1 MNRITIG
8 LSILLLFFTADASA
22 QKKQLP
28 SLQWKIAGELPAAA
42 GQKAIGLAGPAAGV
56 DHERLLI
63 AGGSNFPDSMPWL
76 GGRKKYYDEVY
87 VYRKNENDSLVYQAS
102 FRLPLPLA
110 YAASCSTPEGILVA
124 GGENEKGLSDKVFIM
139 GWDVRAEKMVIKDL
153 PALPI
158 ALTNA
163 AVAASGNFVCLAG
176 GETANAVSDQC
187 WRLDLD
193 QLQKG
198 WTLLP
203 SLPRPISH
211 AVLVQQKEGMRD
223 CFYLI
228 GGRKKNSGSTSD
240 LYASVFQFDIAR
252 SEWKEKRPLP
262 YALSAGTGA
271 ATGNRFIYLFGG
283 DAGETFH
290 KTEELIAAINKE
302 TDPVKKQTL
311 NQQKIALQS
320 AHPGF
325 CRQVFLYDTRKDSWI
340 EAGCIPFPAPVTT
353 VAVKWVNKILI
364 PCGEVRAGVRTGEI
378 VVSSEMSNEW

>member
-1 MNRITIG
+1 MNRLTIG
-8 LSILLLFFTADASA
+8 LSILLLFFTAEASA
-22 QKKQLP
+22 QKNQLP
-28 SLQWKIAGELPAAA
+28 HQWKIAGELPAAA
-42 GQKAIGLAGPAAGV
+42 DQQAIGLAGPAAGV

-87 VYRKNENDSLVYQAS
+87 VYRKDENDSLVYQAS
-102 FRLPLPLA
+102 FHLPFPLA
-110 YAASCSTPEGILVA
+110 YAASCSTSEGILVA
-124 GGENEKGLSDKVFIM
+124 GGENEKGLSDKVFLL
-139 GWDVRAEKMVIKDL
+139 GWNAKTEKITIRDL
-153 PALPI
+153 PALPV

-163 AVAASGNFVCLAG
+163 SIAASQNFVCLAG
-176 GETANAVSDQC
+176 GETAESVSDQC

-198 WTLLP
+198 WTRLP
-203 SLPRPISH
+203 SLPKPVSH
-211 AVLVQQKEGMRD
+211 TVMVGQNAGAHD

-228 GGRKKNSGSTSD
+228 GGRKKNPGSTSD

-252 SEWKEKRPLP
+252 GRWTEKRPLP

-271 ATGNRFIYLFGG
+271 AAGKRFIYLFGG

-290 KTEELIAAINKE
+290 QTEALIAAINQE
-302 TDPVKKQTL
+302 RDPLKKQTL

-320 AHPGF
+320 SHPGF
-325 CRQVFLYDTRKDSWI
+325 CRQVFLYDTQKDDWK
-340 EAGCIPFPAPVTT
+340 EAGCLPFPAPVTT
-353 VAVKWVNKILI
+353 VVVKWGNTILI

-378 VVSSEMSNEW
+378 WEAN

>member
-1 MNRITIG
+1 
-8 LSILLLFFTADASA
+8 
-22 QKKQLP
+22 
-28 SLQWKIAGELPAAA
+28 
-42 GQKAIGLAGPAAGV
+42 
-56 DHERLLI
+56 
-63 AGGSNFPDSMPWL
+63 
-76 GGRKKYYDEVY
+76 
-87 VYRKNENDSLVYQAS
+87 
-102 FRLPLPLA
+102 
-110 YAASCSTPEGILVA
+110 
-124 GGENEKGLSDKVFIM
+124 
-139 GWDVRAEKMVIKDL
+139 
-153 PALPI
+153 
-158 ALTNA
+158 
-163 AVAASGNFVCLAG
+163 
-176 GETANAVSDQC
+176 
-187 WRLDLD
+187 
-193 QLQKG
+193 
-198 WTLLP
+198 
-203 SLPRPISH
+203 
-211 AVLVQQKEGMRD
+211 MRD

-325 CRQVFLYDTRKDSWI
+325 CRQVFLYDTRKDSWK

-353 VAVKWVNKILI
+353 VAVKWGNKILI